1 MKKTESYSTAR
12 NHVELGKMLGLSD
25 DMIARNKIQVDLF
38 LAIGRFIEKNKWTP
52 EQVVKKAKVSKKVAK
67 AIISG
72 DVTQTST
79 DQLIGIAYNL
89 GLKVQLKVA

>member
-1 MKKTESYSTAR
+1 MNKKDYITRTPE
-12 NHVELGKMLGLSD
+12 EFGKSLGLSND
-25 DMIARNKIQVDLF
+25 TLVKSKIQVDLF
-38 LAIGRFIEKNKWTP
+38 IAIRRTIKKNKWTS
-52 EQVVKKAKVSKKVAK
+52 EQVAKKAKISKAVVK

-72 DVTQTST
+72 DVNQTST